1 MSNTIYIIKEA
12 EQVRNGEDIYKIG
25 MTRKTIQKR
34 ISQYRKGSKIIFCFE
49 CNNIECSLFES
60 HLINE
65 FKEFFKQRTDFGREY
80 FEGDSLLMIEKI
92 LMDYKMLKNKK
103 TKEKQLKNNQQSP
116 NEPLKVPFNEEK
128 NNPDNNFIDNQ
139 KEEALFNNNPIYK
152 FIEEDNVFKIKQGS
166 YTKWSD
172 FESIFRTVYQ
182 NYKLKTT
189 DQTFSRMGLKITRIN
204 ICKKCKNRF
213 IKGCCEGYSKDNIGK
228 IRIIL
233 NLETK

>member
-128 NNPDNNFIDNQ
+128 NNPDNNFIEDDILDEFIKLKLEEKEGNYITLKQ
-139 KEEALFNNNPIYK
+139 IKNLVNSDTEYRKSISCGHTLKKNLERKFNVNCILEKKIHNIKYINVFMGWGLLVQNKKEESN
-152 FIEEDNVFKIKQGS
+152 E
-166 YTKWSD
+166 
-172 FESIFRTVYQ
+172 
-182 NYKLKTT
+182 
-189 DQTFSRMGLKITRIN
+189 
-204 ICKKCKNRF
+204 C
-213 IKGCCEGYSKDNIGK
+213 
-228 IRIIL
+228 IID
-233 NLETK
+233 ETIIH